1 MAATYEDF
9 FPNILPEV
17 PGVAEMVAE
26 NAVRNAVIEFCE
38 KSLVLTR
45 DHDPISI
52 KAGVVDYDL
61 EPPKGYIVIKV
72 MKAWLE
78 NNELTPLAPDFV
90 REASVY
96 NRLFSSYESNTD
108 RPRAYLQKDERT
120 ISVWGVPDQDYS
132 NGLTLRVALKPA
144 RASTSIESVL
154 LEDYAETIAS
164 GALYRL
170 MMSPGKPYTNAEMA
184 AVHKGLFQQ
193 GINVARQRATHGHV
207 RSTVSVKLRR
217 I

>member
-1 MAATYEDF
+1 MAAYEDF

-17 PGVAEMVAE
+17 PGCAEVLAE

-38 KSLVLTR
+38 KSLILTR
-45 DHDPISI
+45 DHDPVSL
-52 KAGVVDYDL
+52 KAGIVDYDL
-61 EPPKGYIVIKV
+61 EPPTGYIVVKV

-90 REASVY
+90 REAAVY
-96 NRLFSSYESNTD
+96 NRLFSSYQSNSDT
-108 RPRAYLQKDERT
+108 PRAFLQKDERT
-120 ISVWGVPDQDYS
+120 VSVWGVPDKDYK
-132 NGLTLRVALKPA
+132 NGLTMRVALKPT
-144 RASTSIESVL
+144 RAATSVEDVL

-170 MMSPGKPYTNAEMA
+170 MMSAGKPYTNNEMA

-193 GINVARQRATHGHV
+193 GINMARQRATHGQV
-207 RSTVSVKLRR
+207 RSTLSVKLRR

>member
-38 KSLVLTR
+38 KSLILQR
-45 DHDPISI
+45 DHDPVSI

-61 EPPKGYIVIKV
+61 EPPKGYIVVKV

-78 NNELTPLAPDFV
+78 NSELGPLAPDFV
-90 REASVY
+90 REATVY
-96 NRLFSSYESNTD
+96 NRLFSSYQEAPGT
-108 RPRAYLQKDERT
+108 PRAYLQKDER
-120 ISVWGVPDQDYS
+120 SVTVWQVPEKDYP
-132 NGLTLRVALKPA
+132 NGLTMRVALKPA
-144 RASTSIESVL
+144 RASTTVESVI

-170 MMSPGKPYTNAEMA
+170 MMSAGKPYTNAELA
-184 AVHKGLFQQ
+184 AVHKNLFQQ

-207 RSTVSVKLRR
+207 RSNMSVKLRR